1 MAADANGLGVTGSS
15 PQIGKA
21 IVESAMASAVEQ
33 TTPNGGDFFG
43 YIDGGTLA
51 VKRAT
56 GSNLSG
62 KIMLERGINAPMTF
76 AVTIKGSTVAGENE
90 KVVLFSHTAY
100 AASCGEVCLSNG
112 STGLSAFTALTAG
125 SPSASGT
132 SKWFIGADD
141 KCGIHRT
148 KALVELMYSTGL
160 NLGALR
166 IQRMQSSANDIINI
180 AEIVIKRGNFVGD
193 TVTVQTINVPS
204 QFSPQDLRRDMV
216 DIGLTGASK
225 RLDKDTWYEMI
236 VPALENY
243 RLNFTVHTYFQ
254 YL

>member
-15 PQIGKA
+15 PQMGKA
-21 IVESAMASAVEQ
+21 VVESAMASAIEQ
-33 TTPNGGDFFG
+33 TTPNNSSYFG

-51 VKRAT
+51 VKKAD

-62 KIMLERGINAPMTF
+62 KIMLERGVKSPMNF
-76 AVTIKGSTVAGENE
+76 VVTINGSKVAGENE

-112 STGLSAFTALTAG
+112 SSGLSAFTGLTAG

-132 SKWFIGADD
+132 SKWFIGSDD

-160 NLGALR
+160 NLATLR
-166 IQRMQSSANDIINI
+166 IQRMQQNANDIINI
-180 AEIVIKRGNFVGD
+180 SEIVIKRGNFIGD
-193 TVTVQTINVPS
+193 TETIQTINVPI
-204 QFSPQDLRRDMV
+204 QFSPQDLRRDQV

-225 RLDKDTWYEMI
+225 RLDKDTWYELI

-243 RLNFTVHTYFQ
+243 RLNFTVLTYFQ